1 MTRSCLLVL
10 LVAGVLHAADKP
22 APVGRESLKPFNDLI
37 GSWNGTGE
45 PEGTRAEK
53 MKGFWTET
61 IDWEWQFKG
70 DDAWMKLTFDK
81 GKHFT
86 AGELRFLPEKKQ
98 FRLSVTTPE
107 KKTLVFEGPL
117 ESKRLTLDREDPDT
131 KETQRL
137 VFTFLHANRHLY
149 RYEVRKEGSGVFAKQ
164 YQVGA
169 TKKGVPFATGGDSYP
184 ECIVSGGR
192 GTIPVM
198 YKGKTYHVCCSGC
211 RDEFKDNPEKYIK
224 EFEAKKGQ
232 K

>member
-1 MTRSCLLVL
+1 MTRSCLLAL
-10 LVAGVLHAADKP
+10 LFAVPLHAEDKP
-22 APVGRESLKPFNDLI
+22 SSPAREALKPFNDLV

-53 MKGFWTET
+53 IKGFWTET

-70 DDAWMKLTFDK
+70 DDASMKLTFDK
-81 GKHFT
+81 GKYFA
-86 AGELRFLPEKKQ
+86 AGELRYVPDKKV
-98 FRLSVTTPE
+98 FRLSATTPE
-107 KKTLVFEGPL
+107 KKTLIFEGPL
-117 ESKRLTLDREDPDT
+117 EGKRLTLERQDPAT

-149 RYEVRKEGSGVFAKQ
+149 RYEVKKDDSVSFAKQ

-192 GTIPVM
+192 GTIAVM
-198 YKGKTYHVCCSGC
+198 YKGKTYYVCCSGC

-224 EFEAKKGQ
+224 EFEAKQ
-232 K
+232 KK